1 MSNPTCEVE
10 LPILRRIFY
19 SATETWVVDGVYDL
33 QLLFADADQIKSA
46 IVNLKF
52 KQQIVSRQLSD
63 DRVEYRLTHD
73 GVLRV
78 CAHRAPR
85 SANVVWW

>member
-1 MSNPTCEVE
+1 MSNPMCEVE
-10 LPILRRIFY
+10 LPILRSIYY
-19 SATETWVVDGVYDL
+19 SATETWVVNGVYDL
-33 QLLFADADQIKSA
+33 QLLHASADQIKSA

-63 DRVEYRLTHD
+63 GRVEYRLTYD

-78 CAHRAPR
+78 HAHRAPR
-85 SANVVWW
+85 NTNVVWW